1 MEAIKLELEFNGDP
15 IRGRLI
21 RETTGE
27 QETFVGWIELA
38 AALERIRLKAEERP
52 PAA

>member
-1 MEAIKLELEFNGDP
+1 MEAIKLELEYEGDP

-21 RETTGE
+21 REATGE
-27 QETFVGWIELA
+27 EETFVGWIELA
-38 AALERIRLKAEERP
+38 AALERIRLRGEEPP